1 MPEIDS
7 PDALDVPAG
16 PRPAAG
22 ATATLTKADLVED
35 VAATTGLLK
44 RDAEAV
50 VNAVLET
57 MAESLRSGSQ
67 IEIRRFGSFRLRD
80 RPARIGRNP
89 RTGAQVQVPAKRV
102 CYFKPGK
109 SLKQIVGS

>member
-1 MPEIDS
+1 MAKID
-7 PDALDVPAG
+7 
-16 PRPAAG
+16 PRAAPG
-22 ATATLTKADLVED
+22 GTGTLTKADLVAE
-35 VAATTGLLK
+35 VADATGLLK
-44 RDAEAV
+44 KEADAV

-57 MAESLRSGSQ
+57 MAEGLRSGSQ

-89 RTGAQVQVPAKRV
+89 RTGAPVQVPAKRV

-109 SLKQIVGS
+109 TLKQIVSR